1 MLLHACMHLKK
12 HKYNISIRILIYNLI
27 YFVKANCRA
36 KMQTY
41 VHVIVCGKHA
51 ENYIYMCIP
60 CAFKCHWLYMH
71 VSSIE
76 VYIFCMFELKEF
88 VGFIVILYYILLT
101 MKTLDFSKTIFDF
114 FVLPVFYRFCRCNI
128 HVNDRDWKVYV
139 KNV

>member
-1 MLLHACMHLKK
+1 MHLKK

-41 VHVIVCGKHA
+41 VHVIVFGKHA
-51 ENYIYMCIP
+51 EN
-60 CAFKCHWLYMH
+60 
-71 VSSIE
+71 
-76 VYIFCMFELKEF
+76 
-88 VGFIVILYYILLT
+88 LYYICVFHVPQVSLVVHACIIHWSLYFLYVWAERICRLHFDLIYYILT

-139 KNV
+139 KNDWSYY